1 MRGAFMFARKL
12 REVMPERPRFVLLA
26 LPIALVI
33 SFPARTQQHEH
44 AASSG
49 ASAVCT
55 AKGFGRI
62 HHPVKTASPEAQRL
76 FEQAMALDYGFNHS
90 QAEQCFRGA
99 PPPDPKMAMAYWG
112 IALVLGTNYNLPVD
126 DQRDKLA
133 YEN

>member
-33 SFPARTQQHEH
+33 SFPARAQQHEH

-62 HHPVKTASPEAQRL
+62 HHPVKTENPQAQRL

-90 QAEQCFRGA
+90 QAEQCFRRAA
-99 PPPDPKMAMAYWG
+99 PIEPQKGLPDWG
-112 IALVLGTNYNLPVD
+112 IALV
-126 DQRDKLA
+126 
-133 YEN
+133 